1 MKDVAPSSYPDAI
14 LLDCDGVVLESEEM
28 KVAAFLRLL
37 PQEPRK
43 LAEMRAYIN
52 ANAGLPRHEKL
63 RHIFGGI
70 LRQPFSAADEV
81 AFSRRYGAAIKEE
94 YHACPLVP
102 GARELLETYA
112 SRCPLFLV
120 SGTPEGELR
129 AAIEAHGL
137 TAFFAG
143 IFGAPAHKTAL
154 CADILRRWRLD
165 SRRAVMVGD
174 SYPDI
179 EAAQANGIP
188 FIGRLRPEGVTF
200 QGLGVPTAEDLRG
213 VQLLLERGLAVVPP
227 DADSRD

>member
-81 AFSRRYGAAIKEE
+81 AFSRRYGAAIK
-94 YHACPLVP
+94 
-102 GARELLETYA
+102 
-112 SRCPLFLV
+112 
-120 SGTPEGELR
+120 
-129 AAIEAHGL
+129 
-137 TAFFAG
+137 
-143 IFGAPAHKTAL
+143 
-154 CADILRRWRLD
+154 
-165 SRRAVMVGD
+165 
-174 SYPDI
+174 
-179 EAAQANGIP
+179 
-188 FIGRLRPEGVTF
+188 
-200 QGLGVPTAEDLRG
+200 
-213 VQLLLERGLAVVPP
+213 
-227 DADSRD
+227 

>member
-1 MKDVAPSSYPDAI
+1 MKDVALTSYPDAI
-14 LLDCDGVVLESEEM
+14 LLDCDGVVLESEEL

-37 PQEPRK
+37 PQKPRK
-43 LAEMRAYIN
+43 LAEIRVYVN

-63 RHIFGGI
+63 RHIFDEI
-70 LRQPFSAADEV
+70 LRLPFTAADDT
-81 AFSRRYGAAIKEE
+81 AFSQRYGAAIRVA

-143 IFGAPAHKTAL
+143 IFGSPADKTTL
-154 CADILRRWRLD
+154 CAGILRRWRLEP
-165 SRRAVMVGD
+165 SRAVMVGD
-174 SYPDI
+174 SYPDM
-179 EAAQANGIP
+179 EAAQANRIP
-188 FIGRLRPEGVTF
+188 FIGRVRPEGVAF
-200 QGLGVPTAEDLRG
+200 EGLGVPTARDLRE
-213 VQLLLERGLAVVPP
+213 VQALLEQGLGAIAP
-227 DADSRD
+227 AEGRRD